1 MRLSRSRREGETP
14 EEFDWNT
21 LTETL
26 KTAIKGIYEDNCPTC
41 EHAGECLLEPR
52 CKVLTQVER
61 TWTET
66 WGWKVTAVLF
76 EGDIRELYEIQE
88 RGEEIDPAD

>member
-14 EEFDWNT
+14 RDFEWNSLAET
-21 LTETL
+21 LT
-26 KTAIKGIYEDNCPTC
+26 TAIKGIFDENCPDC

-66 WGWKVTAVLF
+66 WGWQVTCVLF

-88 RGEEIDPAD
+88 RGDEG